1 MKRFAFRLQRIL
13 ELRQAREKAS
23 MVELGRE
30 RQRLQLENERLNL
43 FQNEQKAQ
51 LEETKIDRMQV
62 FQAWSQVANSRYL
75 TRVGRAIDFQTQTVH
90 QQERS
95 VEVARHRYQER
106 RRDTQI
112 LDQLREKKR
121 DEWRAETLHEEAVNL
136 DEVGSRKKTEW

>member
-13 ELRQAREKAS
+13 ELRQAREKAC
-23 MVELGRE
+23 MIELGRE
-30 RQRLQLENERLNL
+30 RQRLQLENERLHL
-43 FQNEQKAQ
+43 FQNEQKTQ

-75 TRVGRAIDFQTQTVH
+75 TRVGRAIDFQTQAVH
-90 QQERS
+90 QQERN

-136 DEVGSRKKTEW
+136 DEIGSRKKTEW